1 MLAGFFSRKDD
12 TAPLAIGEAEYTVI
26 DTELTGLDLKKDS
39 IVSIGAVRMKGARI
53 DIGASFYQLIHPSSG
68 MDHKNILIHGITPSE
83 VEQKP
88 AIDAVLD
95 ELSAFCGDSVIVGHF
110 VSLDINFINKELKRT
125 GRKNMKNAAV
135 DTCKIYEWIKSN
147 EGPFSRHYTAR
158 RDELDLFSIAREYSI
173 SFNEGH
179 NALSDAFITAQ
190 LFQRFLSSLP
200 GSGVK
205 SIRDLLKIGKA

>member
-1 MLAGFFSRKDD
+1 MLTGFFSRKN
-12 TAPLAIGEAEYTVI
+12 TPASQSIGDAEYTVL

-39 IVSIGAVRMKGARI
+39 IVSIGAVRMQGARI
-53 DIGASFYQLIHPSSG
+53 DIGASFYRLINPANG
-68 MDHKNILIHGITPSE
+68 MDLTSVLIHGITPSE

-88 AIDAVLD
+88 SIDDVLD
-95 ELSAFCGDSVIVGHF
+95 ELSVFCGSSVVVGHF

-147 EGPFSRHYTAR
+147 EGSFSRHYSAR
-158 RDELDLFSIAREYSI
+158 RDALDLFSLAREYNI
-173 SFNEGH
+173 SFDEGH

>member
-1 MLAGFFSRKDD
+1 MLTGFFSKKDE
-12 TAPLAIGEAEYTVI
+12 TTSLSIGDAEYTVL

-53 DIGASFYQLIHPSSG
+53 DIGASFYRLIHPPKE

-83 VEQKP
+83 VAQQP

-95 ELSAFCGDSVIVGHF
+95 EFSAFCGNSVIVGHF
-110 VSLDINFINKELKRT
+110 ISLDIDFINKELKRT

-147 EGPFSRHYTAR
+147 EGAFSRHYSAR
-158 RDELDLFSIAREYSI
+158 HDALDLFSLAREYNI
-173 SFNEGH
+173 SFDEGH
-179 NALSDAFITAQ
+179 NAMSDAFNTAQ
-190 LFQRFLSSLP
+190 LFQRFLSVLP
-200 GSGVK
+200 RSGVK
-205 SIRDLLKIGKA
+205 SIKDLLKIGKA

>member
-1 MLAGFFSRKDD
+1 M
-12 TAPLAIGEAEYTVI
+12 TIGDAEYTVL

-53 DIGASFYQLIHPSSG
+53 DIGASFYQLIHPPNG
-68 MDHKNILIHGITPSE
+68 MDHNNILIHGITPSE

-110 VSLDINFINKELKRT
+110 VSLDMHFINRELKRT
-125 GRKNMKNAAV
+125 GRKKLHNPAV
-135 DTCKIYEWIKSN
+135 DTCKMYEWIKSN
-147 EGPFSRHYTAR
+147 EGSFSRHYTAR
-158 RDELDLFSIAREYSI
+158 RDELDLFSLAREYNI
-173 SFNEGH
+173 SFDEGH

-190 LFQRFLSSLP
+190 LFQRFLSALP
-200 GSGVK
+200 GLGVK

>member
-1 MLAGFFSRKDD
+1 MLTGFFSNKDGK
-12 TAPLAIGEAEYTVI
+12 APLTIGDAEYTVL

-53 DIGASFYQLIHPSSG
+53 DIGDSFYRLIHPPNG

-88 AIDAVLD
+88 AIDSVLD
-95 ELSAFCGDSVIVGHF
+95 ELSDYCGESVIVGHF

-125 GRKNMKNAAV
+125 GRKKLKNAAV

-147 EGPFSRHYTAR
+147 EGSFSRHYSAR
-158 RDELDLFSIAREYSI
+158 RDELDLYSLAREYNI
-173 SFNEGH
+173 SFDEGH

-190 LFQRFLSSLP
+190 LFQRFLSALP
-200 GSGVK
+200 RSGVK
-205 SIRDLLKIGKA
+205 IIRDLMKIGKA

>member
-1 MLAGFFSRKDD
+1 MLTGFFSKKDKTTSLSISD
-12 TAPLAIGEAEYTVI
+12 AEYTVL

-39 IVSIGAVRMKGARI
+39 IVSIGAVKMKGARI
-53 DIGASFYQLIHPSSG
+53 DIGASFYRLIHPPNG

-95 ELSAFCGDSVIVGHF
+95 ELSDFCGDSIIVGHF

-125 GRKNMKNAAV
+125 GRKNMKNPAV
-135 DTCKIYEWIKSN
+135 DTCKLYEWIKSN
-147 EGPFSRHYTAR
+147 EESFSSHYSGR
-158 RDELDLFSIAREYSI
+158 RDELDLFSLAREYNI
-173 SFNEGH
+173 TFDEGH

-190 LFQRFLSSLP
+190 LFQRFLSALP
-200 GSGVK
+200 GTGVK
-205 SIRDLLKIGKA
+205 SIRDLLKIGKV